1 MVGRTLAHYR
11 ITAALGA
18 GGMGEVYRAVDTT
31 LGRDVAL
38 KVLPP
43 GLADSPERLERFR
56 TEAHALAALDHP
68 GIVTV
73 LSVEEA
79 DGVHFLTMQFVD
91 GHRLDQIIPHDGLPL
106 ERLVP
111 IAAALADA
119 LAAAHEK
126 GIVHRDLKPANVMV
140 DQRGQVKVLDFG
152 LAKMVEAEEAD
163 VETRARTRAGQVM
176 GTAQYM
182 SPEQAS
188 GKPVDHRTDLFSLG
202 VVLYELASGQRPFQG
217 ESSAELVAS
226 ILRDVPSNLLEAR
239 SRRARVGAE
248 RRGQLDV
255 DVSTHRPVPG
265 EGPGAPRA
273 KRQGPARCVGNAAA
287 LDRDRRPAGGAARSA
302 AGLAGLP
309 ATDEG
314 GIAAVASAPPPRRRW
329 PPPSAR
335 RVPWWGLAAVAVLL
349 VAATVVA
356 VRLLTGA
363 APIDSIAVLPFVNE
377 DANPETDYLADGI
390 SESIRNSLSEVRS
403 LKVMAEASVRRYR
416 GRQLDVRAI
425 GDELGVRAVLAG
437 ALTARGEMVRVQAEL
452 IEVSSGAQL
461 WGRQIT
467 RNERD
472 LLDVEAEIAQ
482 GISTSLKLRI
492 SGEEQALVAR
502 RDTVDAA
509 AYQRY
514 LKGRYQWNQRTRD
527 GYRKAIEF
535 FREAIALDPGY
546 ARAYAGLADAQAFL
560 TLDGEPVW
568 ERYARALGTAR
579 KALEIDDTL
588 GEAHAS
594 VAMLTQNKDW
604 DLANAER
611 EYRRAVELSP
621 SYATAHHWYGELL
634 VQMGRFDDA
643 FEHFGLALEVD
654 PLSPAISSDV
664 GISWFYARD
673 FDRAIAEL
681 QKSIAAD
688 PTFSRTYHYLAGV
701 YAHVGRYADAVEE
714 HQRGWLRAGDDPAGI
729 AARTTALRAAVR
741 QSGGPGYWREQLAA
755 ELRTTTRPVS
765 WPHDVALL
773 YAQLGDRDEAFA
785 WLEKAYANRLFG
797 LLFLKVS
804 PEWDGIRDDPRFA
817 ALQRRVDHPVAPTS
831 TAVQ

>member
-1 MVGRTLAHYR
+1 MIGRTLAHYR

-73 LSVEEA
+73 YSVEEA

-91 GHRLDQIIPHDGLPL
+91 GHRLDQLIPHDGLPL

-176 GTAQYM
+176 GTAPYM

-226 ILRDVPSNLLEAR
+226 ILRDVPTNLLEAR
-239 SRRARVGAE
+239 SRQRTESGPNDEANWTWMSGLIDQCLAKVPE
-248 RRGQLDV
+248 RRVQSAKALRDALSMLQRSIETGD
-255 DVSTHRPVPG
+255 RPS
-265 EGPGAPRA
+265 
-273 KRQGPARCVGNAAA
+273 
-287 LDRDRRPAGGAARSA
+287 AARSA

-314 GIAAVASAPPPRRRW
+314 GIAAVASAPPPATV
-329 PPPSAR
+329 PPSAR

-349 VAATVVA
+349 VAATAVA

-452 IEVSSGAQL
+452 IDVSSGAQL

-492 SGEEQALVAR
+492 SGEEQAQVAR

-514 LKGRYQWNQRTRD
+514 LKGRYQWNQRTRE
-527 GYRKAIEF
+527 GYSKAIEF
-535 FREAIALDPGY
+535 FREAIALDPAY

-560 TLDGEPVW
+560 TFDGEPVW

-588 GEAHAS
+588 GEAHTS

-643 FEHFGLALEVD
+643 FEQFGLALEVD

-701 YAHVGRYADAVEE
+701 YAARRTIRRRGGRT
-714 HQRGWLRAGDDPAGI
+714 PARL
-729 AARTTALRAAVR
+729 A
-741 QSGGPGYWREQLAA
+741 PGR
-755 ELRTTTRPVS
+755 
-765 WPHDVALL
+765 
-773 YAQLGDRDEAFA
+773 
-785 WLEKAYANRLFG
+785 
-797 LLFLKVS
+797 
-804 PEWDGIRDDPRFA
+804 
-817 ALQRRVDHPVAPTS
+817 
-831 TAVQ
+831 